1 MLQSKATEDIT
12 KQNLKECFAMK
23 MNAASIKNQKAEWE
37 ALGVKLPAFDHEAM
51 TAKTKEHPVWVHFGA
66 GNIFRGFIAALQQRL
81 LNEGLQD
88 RGIIAA
94 DTFDYDI
101 IDKIYTPFDNLTMM
115 VTLNPDGSTSREII
129 GSVAE
134 GLRADSSD
142 AAMMAR
148 FKEIFTDP
156 GLQMISFTITE
167 KGYAL
172 YRPDGSLMPVVQ
184 ADIDEGPAHARH
196 AMSMVA
202 ALLFERFQAG
212 AAPLA
217 VVSMD
222 NCSHNGEKLQ
232 SSVMT
237 VAKAWAEKGYV
248 GQDFIAY
255 LEDESKIAFPW
266 SMIDK
271 ITPRPHKIVEEQ
283 LVKDNIEDMEPIVTS
298 KNTFIAAF
306 VNAERPQYL
315 VVEDKFP
322 NGRPPLEKAGVY
334 MTDRDTVN
342 KTERMK
348 VTTCLNP
355 LHTAMSVYGCMLGY
369 TLICDEMKDAD
380 IVALIKRLGYVEGL
394 PVVVNPGIL
403 EPKAFIDEVVEQR
416 LPNPFM
422 PDAPQRIA
430 TDTSQKVGIRFGE
443 TIKSYV
449 AEGRD
454 LNTLVSIPLAIA
466 GWLRYLLAVDDKGNA
481 FEVSADPL
489 KDDLQAKLATIK
501 FGAPDSCTDQLD
513 SILSN
518 ASIFGSDLTKT
529 VLADKVKAYFKA
541 EIAGPGAVRKTLHDA
556 VNA

>member
-1 MLQSKATEDIT
+1 MQ
-12 KQNLKECFAMK
+12 
-23 MNAASIKNQKAEWE
+23 MNASSIVNQKAEWE
-37 ALGVKLPAFDHEAM
+37 KLGVKLPVFDHAAM
-51 TAKTKEHPVWVHFGA
+51 TAATKEHPIWVHFGA

-81 LNEGLQD
+81 LNEGAAD

-101 IDKIYTPFDNLTMM
+101 IDKIYTPYDNLTMN
-115 VTLNPDGSTSREII
+115 VTLNPDGTTSREII

-134 GLRADSSD
+134 GLRANSAD
-142 AAMMAR
+142 AEMMAR
-148 FKEIFTDP
+148 FKQIFTDP
-156 GLQMISFTITE
+156 SLQMISFTITE

-202 ALLFERFQAG
+202 SLLLERFQNG
-212 AAPLA
+212 AYPLA

-232 SSVMT
+232 TSVMT
-237 VAKAWAEKGYV
+237 VAKAWLEKGFV
-248 GQDFIAY
+248 GQDFIDY
-255 LEDESKIAFPW
+255 LSDETKITFPW

-271 ITPRPHKIVEEQ
+271 ITPRPHKIVEESLEQ
-283 LVKDNIEDMEPIVTS
+283 DGIEGMTPIVTS

-322 NGRPPLEKAGVY
+322 NGRPALEKAGVY
-334 MTDRDTVN
+334 MTDRETVN

-369 TLICDEMKDAD
+369 DLICAEMKDED

-394 PVVVNPGIL
+394 PVVVDPKIL
-403 EPKAFIDEVVEQR
+403 NPKAFIDEVIEQR

-422 PDAPQRIA
+422 PDMPQRIA

-454 LNTLVSIPLAIA
+454 LNSLVSIPLAIA
-466 GWLRYLLAVDDKGNA
+466 GWLRYLLPIDDNGNA

-489 KDDLQAKLATIK
+489 KDELQAKLSGIE
-501 FGAPDSCTDQLD
+501 FGKPETVTDQLD
-513 SILSN
+513 GILSN

-529 VLADKVKAYFKA
+529 VLADKIKAYFKA
-541 EIAGPGAVRKTLHDA
+541 EIAGAGAVRKTLHEA
-556 VNA
+556 VNG